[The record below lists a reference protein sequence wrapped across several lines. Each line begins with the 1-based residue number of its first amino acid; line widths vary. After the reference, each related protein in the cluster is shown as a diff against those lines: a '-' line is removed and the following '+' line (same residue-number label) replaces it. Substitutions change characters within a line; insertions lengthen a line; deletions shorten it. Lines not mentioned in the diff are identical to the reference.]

1 MRSKQM
7 MTATFLVTCA
17 LAGSIGLGQTS
28 SSSGPP
34 DQVEEDWQLVIA
46 SPDPDESGPQITTCM
61 SPVSDGS
68 TPFVAFDLNYRDFPT
83 YQAGGLEVKVYANGN
98 VTDFVTDSSS
108 QGNNLLQTRNETISW
123 TQRMSLT
130 ADNSVTFTIVNGQ
143 STTWGGFG
151 PNQGLDPVDFTAQ
164 ITSLA
169 SYSPDTSVAK
179 SGAGWQPNRV
189 SQMTLVRVRYYRA
202 GQLISTDNNSRAI
215 AWSVADGQ

>member
-68 TPFVAFDLNYRDFPT
+68 TPFVAFDLNYIDYPPFSP
-83 YQAGGLEVKVYANGN
+83 GGLEVKVY
-98 VTDFVTDSSS
+98 
-108 QGNNLLQTRNETISW
+108 
-123 TQRMSLT
+123 
-130 ADNSVTFTIVNGQ
+130 
-143 STTWGGFG
+143 STTGDV
-151 PNQGLDPVDFTAQ
+151 LDSCT
-164 ITSLA
+164 
-169 SYSPDTSVAK
+169 
-179 SGAGWQPNRV
+179 
-189 SQMTLVRVRYYRA
+189 
-202 GQLISTDNNSRAI
+202 
-215 AWSVADGQ
+215 